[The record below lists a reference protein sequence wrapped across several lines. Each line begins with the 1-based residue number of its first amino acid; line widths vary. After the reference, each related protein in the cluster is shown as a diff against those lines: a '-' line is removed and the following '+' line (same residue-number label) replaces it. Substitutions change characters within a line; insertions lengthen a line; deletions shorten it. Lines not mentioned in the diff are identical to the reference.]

1 MFIVFIV
8 MRNSLC
14 NRSVTRNMCFSRAVR
29 ARAVVPIAWFSVPR
43 NGKYGPVLSLSF
55 KGQEDTQDIQDIQAC
70 SCSCVRRGQNE
81 KDTNKNRRLQDLYS
95 SKFQIH

>member
-29 ARAVVPIAWFSVPR
+29 ARAIAWLSVPR

-70 SCSCVRRGQNE
+70 SCSCVRTAKGAKRKRYEQE
-81 KDTNKNRRLQDLYS
+81 SETT
-95 SKFQIH
+95 